1 MIGLRKVCSKQIAY
15 NEIDAGVIAEGIPLL
30 VGRLLFINKH
40 SPEVQALLNSD
51 PALLTAE
58 QNTVLTS
65 LRARLSHFQELFGYD
80 PTKPE
85 VI

>member
-1 MIGLRKVCSKQIAY
+1 MVG
-15 NEIDAGVIAEGIPLL
+15 PFTLL
-30 VGRLLFINKH
+30 LNKH

-80 PTKPE
+80 PPKPDE